1 MAWFL
6 SSLLK
11 WNLSFLFLSFSFL
24 SLSLSLSF
32 FFFFF
37 SRWFLEIT
45 EIVSTTGPGAAAT
58 LFRGRWME
66 KKGDHPSVLKPIY
79 VEGDLSDWHTHLTL
93 ERVVLRHHCCSK
105 DCQVTR
111 TCDAHPS
118 GCHLQCETATIKIS
132 HAKTG
137 EFLIDEHYR
146 TLSSWAPCGFSF
158 CFLVFGFFCV
168 LVFSFS
174 FLFLSFPF
182 PFFFL
187 SLSVYRS
194 WNDCNKAVTFL
205 LPLWFS
211 FLYCLRVWPACFG
224 VGLFG
229 WLWWGYSV
237 VSWKQN
243 IPHPIPYK

>member
-174 FLFLSFPF
+174 SFFSFSLFLSF
-182 PFFFL
+182 FFCVQEL
-187 SLSVYRS
+187 KWLQQS
-194 WNDCNKAVTFL
+194 CNIPSSPMVLFSL
-205 LPLWFS
+205 LPA
-211 FLYCLRVWPACFG
+211 CLASLFWGGFVWLVM
-224 VGLFG
+224 VGIFCCQLKAE
-229 WLWWGYSV
+229 YPP
-237 VSWKQN
+237 
-243 IPHPIPYK
+243 PHPI